1 MAFLCLPG
9 LLCKKSPLFVL
20 LRQLASED
28 PSQTH
33 LACQGCQAKFSDFY
47 KEGER
52 RGERGAAGESGF
64 LFVAFRRKSRVLE

>member
-47 KEGER
+47 KEGGG
-52 RGERGAAGESGF
+52 GEGGQLGNQ
-64 LFVAFRRKSRVLE
+64 AFSLWLSEENHAC

>member
-1 MAFLCLPG
+1 MAFLCLPR

-52 RGERGAAGESGF
+52 RGRRAAGDQ
-64 LFVAFRRKSRVLE
+64 AFSLWLSEENHAC

>member
-1 MAFLCLPG
+1 MAFLCLPR

-52 RGERGAAGESGF
+52 RGDGGSWGSGF
-64 LFVAFRRKSRVLE
+64 LFVAFRRKSRMLE